1 MKNNYMLFITL
12 IFVLYGIIAADI
24 ICKDKGV
31 CGDDETCCL
40 ISPNVFGCC
49 PYPNATCCSDGNYC
63 CPNDYIC
70 DLEEHSCSRGNRKRD
85 MLEKHSAQRVLKST
99 KRNQIGN
106 ELQVNVSLELT
117 NLGNV
122 LCPDKCSTCPD
133 YTTCCLLES
142 GEYGCCPYQSAV
154 CCNDYIHCCPQN
166 YVCNL
171 PSCVP
176 NQRFQYKDFTKVA
189 TYVKKENVLNYFN
202 IKTVTCPDMVSVCSE
217 GSTCCE
223 KPGGSYT
230 CCPYPNA
237 DCCSD
242 GIHCCPSGYHCSFET
257 KGCVKENSVLP
268 MLRKQK
274 AKIIPQ
280 NIIKILNPEK
290 EIQVCPGG
298 LYFCSSKEECCLIK
312 QDVFGCCPQS
322 QIVSCEDDAYYC
334 PEHSKCDIKNFRC
347 ITSNGSFENIMK
359 KRLASI
365 VKSALAERL
374 NLPILCPD
382 QIHSCDSASSCCLL
396 KNGTYGCCAI
406 SNAVVCNDNIHHC
419 PLDYKCGKTG
429 CYNAENSMTSL
440 MKIGISKLTTICHD
454 GATCCPNSYTCC
466 LIGDNVYGCCPL
478 PYATC
483 CNDRIHCCPYGYI
496 CNYDGTCSNEVENLN
511 ALKLL
516 KGFSKHGIEIS
527 KDSVHTNAI
536 GKVKNVE
543 CPDGISQCP
552 SDNTCCTLESSQ
564 YGCCPLPNA
573 VCCADHEHC
582 CQEGYSCDAGG
593 YCTRGN
599 LRVKG
604 LVHTKAI
611 VNVKSVECP
620 DGISQCPKNNTCCTL
635 ESGQYGCCPLP
646 NAVCCADHEHC
657 CPHGFSCNTGGY
669 CTQGNLR
676 IKGLVHTKAIVK
688 LKNVE
693 CPDGISQCP
702 SDNTCCTLE
711 SGQYGC
717 CPLPNAVCCADHEHC
732 CQEGYSC
739 DAGGYCTRGNLRI
752 KGLVHTKAI
761 VNLKN
766 VECPDGISQCPD
778 NNTCCTLE
786 SGQYGC
792 CPLPNAVCCTDHEHC
807 CPHGFSC
814 ITGGYCTQGNLR
826 IKGLVHT
833 KAIVKLKNVKCP
845 DGISQCPSD
854 NTCCTLE
861 SGQYGCCPL
870 PNAVCC
876 GDHEHCCQEGY
887 SCDAGGYCTRGNLR
901 VKGLVRTKALVNV
914 KNVECPDGI
923 SQCPNNNTCCALE
936 SGQYGCCPL
945 PNAVCCADHE
955 HCCPHGFSCISG
967 GYCTRGNLRVKGLV
981 RTKAIVNVKNVKCP
995 DGISQCPDNNT
1006 CCTLESSQYGCCPLP
1021 NAVCCADHEHCCP
1034 NGYSCMSGG
1043 YCTRGNVKIKGF
1055 IRTKANL
1062 KLKNVDCSDN
1072 NGLCISKEDQIS
1084 VAKPAITVD
1093 DYTQVNANNPLS
1105 TTAKEDQL
1113 NEKKKDFVLF

>member
-12 IFVLYGIIAADI
+12 ILVLYGIIAADF
-24 ICKDKGV
+24 ICEDKGV

-49 PYPNATCCSDGNYC
+49 PYINATCCSDGNYC

-85 MLEKHSAQRVLKST
+85 MLEKHSAKRVLKIR
-99 KRNQIGN
+99 KGDQIGN
-106 ELQVNVSLELT
+106 KLQVNVSLDLT
-117 NLGNV
+117 SLGDV

-154 CCNDYIHCCPQN
+154 CCSDYIHCCPQN

-176 NQRFQYKDFTKVA
+176 SQRFQYKDFTKVA
-189 TYVKKENVLNYFN
+189 TYVKNENVLNYLS

-223 KPGGSYT
+223 KPGGGYT

-242 GIHCCPSGYHCSFET
+242 GVHCCPSGYHCSFET
-257 KGCVKENSVLP
+257 KGCVKENFVLP

-280 NIIKILNPEK
+280 NIIKILNLEK
-290 EIQVCPGG
+290 ETHVCPGG

-347 ITSNGSFENIMK
+347 ITSNGSFKNIMK
-359 KRLASI
+359 KKLASI

-396 KNGTYGCCAI
+396 KNGNYGCCAI
-406 SNAVVCNDNIHHC
+406 SNAVVCDDIHYC

-429 CYNAENSMTSL
+429 CYNAENSMTSF

-483 CNDRIHCCPYGYI
+483 CDDRVHCCPYGYI
-496 CNYDGTCSNEVENLN
+496 CNGDGTCSNEAESLN

-527 KDSVHTNAI
+527 KDSVRTNAI
-536 GKVKNVE
+536 VNVKNVECPDLISQCPNDNTCCTLESGQYGCCPLPNAVCCADHEHCCPHGFSCISGGYCTQGNLRVKGLVRTKAVVNVKNVE

-552 SDNTCCTLESSQ
+552 DNNTCCTLESGQYACCPLPNAVCCADHEHCCPHGFSCVGGGYCTQGILRIKGLVHTKAIVKLKNVECPDGISQCPDGNTCCTLESGQ

-599 LRVKG
+599 LKVKG
-604 LVHTKAI
+604 LVRTKAI
-611 VNVKSVECP
+611 VNVKNVECP
-620 DGISQCPKNNTCCTL
+620 DGISQCPDNNTCCTL
-635 ESGQYGCCPLP
+635 ESGQYACCPLP

-657 CPHGFSCNTGGY
+657 CPHGFSCIGGGY
-669 CTQGNLR
+669 CTQGSLR

-688 LKNVE
+688 MKNVE

-702 SDNTCCTLE
+702 DGNTCCTLE

-739 DAGGYCTRGNLRI
+739 DAGGYCTRGNLRV
-752 KGLVHTKAI
+752 KGLVRTKAI
-761 VNLKN
+761 VNVKN

-786 SGQYGC
+786 SGQY
-792 CPLPNAVCCTDHEHC
+792 A
-807 CPHGFSC
+807 
-814 ITGGYCTQGNLR
+814 
-826 IKGLVHT
+826 
-833 KAIVKLKNVKCP
+833 
-845 DGISQCPSD
+845 
-854 NTCCTLE
+854 
-861 SGQYGCCPL
+861 
-870 PNAVCC
+870 
-876 GDHEHCCQEGY
+876 
-887 SCDAGGYCTRGNLR
+887 
-901 VKGLVRTKALVNV
+901 
-914 KNVECPDGI
+914 
-923 SQCPNNNTCCALE
+923 
-936 SGQYGCCPL
+936 CCPL

-955 HCCPHGFSCISG
+955 HCCPHGFSCFDG
-967 GYCTRGNLRVKGLV
+967 GYCT
-981 RTKAIVNVKNVKCP
+981 
-995 DGISQCPDNNT
+995 
-1006 CCTLESSQYGCCPLP
+1006 
-1021 NAVCCADHEHCCP
+1021 H
-1034 NGYSCMSGG
+1034 
-1043 YCTRGNVKIKGF
+1043 GNVKIKGF
-1055 IRTKANL
+1055 IHAKANL
-1062 KLKNVDCSDN
+1062 KLKNIDCSDN

-1084 VAKPAITVD
+1084 TAKPAITFD
-1093 DYTQVNANNPLS
+1093 DHAQVNANNPYS

-1113 NEKKKDFVLF
+1113 NEKKKDYVMF